1 MASNELAIRFTET
14 KYATKSEVAKELRTS
29 LVDTFWHNI
38 LAYRSNFNRYLS
50 IKSID
55 KNMFV
60 FCACQSVEG
69 LVNSI
74 ESKINRINQQF
85 SNICTDQ
92 HDIKYYQDKC
102 LVKSLRAVA
111 NKNDLEVTEPYLR
124 SLING
129 ELKEV
134 AASHQ
139 VLVNYLNTIRYAEK
153 KYRDTIDDNY
163 LASLFQKFYN
173 MNEITLY
180 YRNREDTNRE
190 NRVIIDRIYTCAPIH
205 LIDSMMNQLFGFISN
220 SPVGV
225 VAKALIT
232 YFYMNYVRPFNNNS
246 DEFAIILAK
255 SILAHDFCGDIA
267 FMLPLESLMRNTEEI
282 GKLYVD
288 VQKTND
294 VTYFVNYMG
303 KILDKLSDE
312 VLDDLANLSVEILRR
327 DNYVEDK
334 EPEAEIAPEIT
345 TYTSEEFKQ
354 PIPEPVPEPVKPV
367 EEPIK
372 VVQEEQKP
380 IIKEEK
386 RVEPAP
392 IKEEKQEPEQV
403 QVKVVKQELAVSYIP
418 PALDEKEAYRLE
430 VHLRESDPS
439 LKKKEAKFYARHCVV
454 GKKYTIQQFKKY
466 IGCAYETART
476 SMDHLADLGYYRK
489 EQVKNKFVY
498 SPIPR

>member
-38 LAYRSNFNRYLS
+38 LAYRSNYNRYLS

-60 FCACQSVEG
+60 FCACQSINN

-74 ESKINRINQQF
+74 EQKISRINEQF
-85 SNICTDQ
+85 LNVCSDPIDA
-92 HDIKYYQDKC
+92 KFFQDKC
-102 LVKSLRAVA
+102 LVKALKAVA
-111 NKNDLEVTEPYLR
+111 NKNDLEVTEPYIR

-139 VLVNYLNTIRYAEK
+139 VLINYLNTYRFASK
-153 KYRDTIDDNY
+153 KYKDEIDDNY
-163 LASLFQKFYN
+163 LASLYQKFFN
-173 MNEITLY
+173 VEEITLY

-190 NRVIIDRIYTCAPIH
+190 NRVIIDRIYTCAPVN
-205 LIDSMMNQLFGFISN
+205 LIDTMMSYLFNFIVNTPLS
-220 SPVGV
+220 V
-225 VAKALIT
+225 VPKALIT
-232 YFYMNYVRPFNNNS
+232 YFYVNYIRPFNKSS
-246 DEFAIILAK
+246 DELGLLLAK
-255 SILAHDFCGDIA
+255 SILAHDVYGEIA
-267 FMLPLESLMRNTEEI
+267 FMLPIETLMRNTEEI
-282 GKLYVD
+282 GKLYTD

-303 KILDKLSDE
+303 KVFDKLCDDILDE
-312 VLDDLANLSVEILRR
+312 LANLSVEILRK

-334 EPEAEIAPEIT
+334 PV
-345 TYTSEEFKQ
+345 EES
-354 PIPEPVPEPVKPV
+354 IPEPITYSIQQEEELVEEEAPIEEVEAKEEKPSIVEKASKAKTKEVPEIHD
-367 EEPIK
+367 EPIK
-372 VVQEEQKP
+372 VNY
-380 IIKEEK
+380 
-386 RVEPAP
+386 
-392 IKEEKQEPEQV
+392 
-403 QVKVVKQELAVSYIP
+403 VKQELAVSYIP

-430 VHLRESDPS
+430 VHLREMDPS
-439 LKKKEAKFYARHCVV
+439 LKKAEAKFYARHCVI